1 VGHRTATEGY
11 RVLIAAPYGRDAES
25 LAGLLRR
32 ERYTPFVCADLTELA
47 AATDQQAGVILLTS
61 EALRDGMPAL
71 ERVLDVQPAWS
82 DIPVVVLAP
91 LRATRS
97 AAATFVPASLS
108 NAIVLDRPIG
118 AASLLSALALAMRS
132 RQKQFETRDRLIE
145 LGRVRED
152 LEQSETRLR
161 LATEAA
167 EIGFWDVDP
176 IANTLFWPPLV
187 RQMFGVTD
195 NRPVS
200 LTTFEEGLHPE
211 DRKHVM
217 IAFEAAADP
226 EVRALYDVEY
236 RTIGLDDKI
245 TRWVAAKGRGL
256 FDDSGRCTR
265 LVGTAIDISAR
276 KAAEL
281 ELRALNE
288 TLEAR
293 VTERTGRLLQAEEA
307 LHQAQK
313 MEAVGQLT
321 GGIAHD
327 FNNMLT
333 GIIGSLDIM
342 RRRIAKG
349 QTEDLGRFM
358 EAATQSAQRAA
369 SLTSRLL
376 AFSRRQSLDSRPI
389 EVNELVN
396 SLADLLRRT
405 MTERIDVSIVLG
417 ANLPPA
423 IADPSQLES
432 AILNLSINARD
443 AMPESG
449 ALTIE
454 TSSAVLDEDYCKTHP
469 DVTPGRYVVVA
480 VSDTGVGIEP
490 ALLNKVFDP
499 FFTTKPIGQGTGLG
513 LSMIYG
519 FAKQSKGQVRIHS
532 MVGQGTS
539 VKMYLPAGDSAALPV
554 EETSLVAPQ
563 GAGQRVLMV
572 EDDPSVRILVRDVL
586 EELGYSVVEAKDANV
601 AIDALSGAERFDLMV
616 TDVGLP
622 GMNGRQLAEIARGR
636 FPDLPILFVTGYA
649 ENAAIRSGFLGT
661 NMDMI
666 TKPFQIDALA
676 AKINS
681 ILVRQ
686 PN

>member
-1 VGHRTATEGY
+1 MGHRTATEGY